1 MDFWIQNYIATI
13 LIAIVMASL
22 IIPKV
27 LQIAH
32 QKRLFDTVE
41 DRKVHKGV
49 VPRLG
54 GISFVP
60 AMGISLCLVIGF
72 DLRLGAEDV
81 SVALSHLLSPALF
94 AICGT
99 LLIYLVGVADDLVGV
114 RYRAKFLFQI
124 LAGVLFVCG
133 GMEINHLYGFCG
145 IHELSPGIDWLL
157 TIFLV
162 IYVLNAINLIDG
174 IDGLSSGLSM
184 MALGWYS
191 YVFYEADAYGCLLI
205 CGATLGTLIPFFYF
219 NVFGCAKKRTKIFM
233 GDTGALSIGLVL
245 VFLTI
250 AVLNLPMH
258 GAVSHENKFIV
269 AVAPLLVPCFDV
281 VRVFFHRLKCRRHP
295 FMSDSSHIHHKLL
308 CLGIGQRKA
317 LIVILSFNAVLMLL
331 NLWLSEC
338 VNPTWIIAADIGLW
352 TGANIGLTHA
362 IRQRERET
370 GRRLYL

>member
-13 LIAIVMASL
+13 LTAIVMASL
-22 IIPKV
+22 IIPKI
-27 LQIAH
+27 LLIAH

-54 GISFVP
+54 GLSFVP
-60 AMGISLCLVIGF
+60 AIGIALCLVIGF
-72 DLRLGAEDV
+72 DLRLGTEDINP
-81 SVALSHLLSPALF
+81 ALDHLLGPALF
-94 AICGT
+94 AICGI
-99 LLIYLVGVADDLVGV
+99 LLVYLVGITDDLVGV

-145 IHELSPGIDWLL
+145 INELSPGIDWLL

-174 IDGLSSGLSM
+174 IDGLASGLSL

-191 YVFYEADAYGCLLI
+191 YVFYEAGAYGCLLL
-205 CGATLGTLIPFFYF
+205 CGATLGTLIAFFYF
-219 NVFGCAKKRTKIFM
+219 NVFGSANKHTKIFM
-233 GDTGALSIGLVL
+233 GDTGALSIGLIL

-250 AVLNLPMH
+250 AVLNLPMQ

-269 AVAPLLVPCFDV
+269 AMAPLEVPCFDV
-281 VRVFFHRLKCRRHP
+281 VRVFFHRLKRRRHP
-295 FMSDSSHIHHKLL
+295 FMSDSCHIHHKLL
-308 CLGIGQRKA
+308 YLGMGQRKA
-317 LIVILSFNAVLMLL
+317 LICILGFNAVILLL
-331 NLWLSEC
+331 NLWMSTIL
-338 VNPTWIIAADIGLW
+338 NPTCIIGADIAVWIG
-352 TGANIGLTHA
+352 GNIALTSA
-362 IRQRERET
+362 IRVRERKI
-370 GRRLYL
+370 GRKLYL